1 MKKQINV
8 VSSICV
14 VAHDILH
21 PLFVRKHYRIHILST
36 GRSQEGRFDVFFP
49 LP

>member
-8 VSSICV
+8 SSIFF
-14 VAHDILH
+14 VAPEILH
-21 PLFVRKHYRIHILST
+21 LLSERRRYLVHISSI